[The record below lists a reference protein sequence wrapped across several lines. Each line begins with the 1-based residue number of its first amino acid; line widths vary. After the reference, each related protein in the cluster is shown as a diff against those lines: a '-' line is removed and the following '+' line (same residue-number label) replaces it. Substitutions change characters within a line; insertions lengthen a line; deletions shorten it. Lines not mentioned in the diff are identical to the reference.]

1 MSLAAHED
9 PPARAAVLAMQ
20 AALRSQGAAADAMSV
35 VRAHIAAVRC
45 GDPVLMSADYAE
57 TARIKRGTMVVVP
70 REYFPS
76 ALQRMGSSVLVVHDL
91 SQLSAGDQSSG
102 ALIVM
107 HWALSGGAAHGT
119 RGTDTFTVV
128 GDLITHQQVDLH
140 TPDF

>member
-20 AALRSQGAAADAMSV
+20 AALRTQGAAADAMSV

-45 GDPVLMSADYAE
+45 GDPVLMSADYADN
-57 TARIKRGTMVVVP
+57 ARIVRGTTVVVP
-70 REYFPS
+70 REYFPE
-76 ALQRMGSSVLVVHDL
+76 ALLRMGNSVLVVHDL
-91 SQLSAGDQSSG
+91 CEPNAGDKSSG
-102 ALIVM
+102 TRIMM
-107 HWALSGGAAHGT
+107 HWALSGGGADGT